1 MRRPAE
7 EKPLEMPEDAGK
19 PKDQE
24 KKGYSLTEDYPAE
37 DETGAARIP
46 GNVNTNPVKIDA
58 PPTYVGGGGF
68 IPGGET
74 TVPFYEAQSLVN
86 RYRGIGGKTYE
97 DFVDKLRAYTGSELG
112 TAAGV
117 DEAWNMVL
125 RDAYSSNSNAM
136 DLLNRVPNVVSGD
149 DDLSD
154 FGFNYSGY
162 TGPKSTVTVTGER
175 DLRMAAD
182 AIAST
187 ILGRAI
193 TNNEFQKV
201 LKQVR
206 AAERAEPTVTTTAG
220 GMTTTQSGLTAEGR
234 QNIIRD
240 ALMQGPEAEDFGK
253 ATKMMDLFYSALE
266 ARPEGA

>member
-1 MRRPAE
+1 MSRPAE
-7 EKPLEMPEDAGK
+7 EKPLEMPKDAGK
-19 PKDQE
+19 PEDQR

-37 DETGAARIP
+37 DETGVARIP
-46 GNVNTNPVKIDA
+46 GNVNTNPIKIDA
-58 PPTYVGGGGF
+58 PPTYVGGGGL

-74 TVPFYEAQSLVN
+74 TIPFYEAQSLVN

-136 DLLNRVPNVVSGD
+136 DLLNRVPSRDGD
-149 DDLSD
+149 LTD
-154 FGFNYSGY
+154 FRFGYSGY
-162 TGPKSTVTVTGER
+162 SGPKSTVSMTSER
-175 DLRMAAD
+175 DLRVTAD

-187 ILGRAI
+187 VLGRAV
-193 TNNEFQKV
+193 TNKEFQKI

-206 AAERAEPTVTTTAG
+206 SAELSEPTVTTTTG

-234 QNIIRD
+234 QSIIQE